1 MKLKRMRHQLDS
13 PDLTLWS
20 CQTEQQSG
28 YPAQRPHLHSGL
40 GITPS
45 IPWVLG
51 VKLPQVAV
59 EGPHLGPMGP
69 GEVLELAL
77 PAQVQAV
84 QATKTLSSVSEMH
97 IYESK
102 FEYDNKFIYTDV
114 FYSETDK
121 LFYISQCKTDKEQ
134 TILSTQ
140 NTELTLGQIAKISE
154 AAGRVYLMDFL
165 DDYKIE

>member
-1 MKLKRMRHQLDS
+1 
-13 PDLTLWS
+13 
-20 CQTEQQSG
+20 
-28 YPAQRPHLHSGL
+28 
-40 GITPS
+40 
-45 IPWVLG
+45 
-51 VKLPQVAV
+51 
-59 EGPHLGPMGP
+59 
-69 GEVLELAL
+69 
-77 PAQVQAV
+77 
-84 QATKTLSSVSEMH
+84 MH

-102 FEYDNKFIYTDV
+102 FEYDNNFVYTDV

-121 LFYISQCKTDKEQ
+121 LFYISQCKTDKDK